1 MGKKLFVGNLAFSV
15 SDDSLKARFAD
26 FGEVVSVK
34 VVRDAETGRS
44 RGFGF
49 VEFSDDGKAVEAVS
63 ALNGQELEGRA
74 MSVSEAREREGGAR
88 GGGGGAGGGG
98 GRRFGGGS
106 GGGRPGGGGGGGGGS
121 GGGNGP
127 RRGGY

>member
-15 SDDSLKARFAD
+15 NDDSLKARFSE
-26 FGEVVSVK
+26 FGEVTSVK

-49 VEFSDDGKAVEAVS
+49 VEFTEDGKAIEAAS

-74 MSVSEAREREGGAR
+74 MSVSEAREREPGS
-88 GGGGGAGGGG
+88 G
-98 GRRFGGGS
+98 GRRFGGS
-106 GGGRPGGGGGGGGGS
+106 GGGGGGGR
-121 GGGNGP
+121 GP
-127 RRGGY
+127 NRGGYGR

>member
-15 SDDSLKARFAD
+15 SDDSLRARFAE
-26 FGEVVSVK
+26 FGEIASVK

-49 VEFSDDGKAVEAVS
+49 VEFTDDGKAIEAVS

-74 MSVSEAREREGGAR
+74 MSVSEAREREGR
-88 GGGGGAGGGG
+88 PGGGGGPRRFGGGGGG
-98 GRRFGGGS
+98 GRP
-106 GGGRPGGGGGGGGGS
+106 GGGRPGGGGG
-121 GGGNGP
+121 
-127 RRGGY
+127 RGGFGR